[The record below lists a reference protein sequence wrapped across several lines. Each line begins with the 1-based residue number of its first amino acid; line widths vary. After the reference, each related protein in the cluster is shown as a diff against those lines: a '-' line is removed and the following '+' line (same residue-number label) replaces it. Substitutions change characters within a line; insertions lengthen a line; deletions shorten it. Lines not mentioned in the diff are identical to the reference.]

1 MCRAILAAGLVFI
14 AAALAAVPRAAAA
27 EVIFG
32 GDDDG
37 WLWGATEPGD
47 GGRGLLIAP
56 DGTRYVYLDRRAIVS
71 RDAEWTCVHWL
82 DRHVECV
89 PFGETDCYRGI
100 NNFDID
106 AFVAAVLSGTP
117 DACGARVYTWI
128 DADRLLVLIGAE

>member
-1 MCRAILAAGLVFI
+1 MRKAILAAGLVFV

-27 EVIFG
+27 DVIFG
-32 GDDDG
+32 GDDEG

-56 DGTRYVYLDRRAIVS
+56 GGTRYVYLDRRAIIS
-71 RDAEWTCVHWL
+71 RDAHETCVHWL
-82 DRHVECV
+82 DWHVECV
-89 PFGETDCYRGI
+89 PFGETDCVRGI

-106 AFVAAVLSGTP
+106 AFVDAVLSGTP